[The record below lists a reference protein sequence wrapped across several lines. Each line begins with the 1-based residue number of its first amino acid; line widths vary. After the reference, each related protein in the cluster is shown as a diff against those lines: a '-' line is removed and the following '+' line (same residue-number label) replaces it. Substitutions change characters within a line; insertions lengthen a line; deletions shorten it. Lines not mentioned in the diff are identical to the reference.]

1 MPKGFTE
8 KERLIIREKLL
19 KQGES
24 MFIIFGLKKANI
36 ERLTRAV
43 GISKGAFYLFFS
55 SKEELYLEIL
65 ERFQKEFREQLLSL
79 SFENSEEPQQI
90 LKAFFL
96 DAIRLM
102 ENNPVMKNFRK
113 EDLEYLFHKLPPDT
127 VKAHLL
133 DDNSFIYE
141 FIDQNKQYFNDLNP
155 IAIAGLFQAIFL
167 INLHKEDFEE
177 STYTPMLDLLLET
190 VSNRLIK

>member
-65 ERFQKEFREQLLSL
+65 ERFQKEFREQLLSI
-79 SFENSEEPQQI
+79 SFENAEEPQQI
-90 LKAFFL
+90 LMAFFL

-113 EDLEYLFHKLPPDT
+113 EDLEYLFLKLPPET

-133 DDNSFIYE
+133 EDNSFIYE
-141 FIDQNKQYFNDLNP
+141 FINQNKQYFNDLNP
-155 IAIAGLFQAIFL
+155 KAIAGLFQAIFL

-177 STYTPMLDLLLET
+177 STYTPMLELLLET

>member
-1 MPKGFTE
+1 MPKGFSE

-79 SFENSEEPQQI
+79 SFENAEEPQQI

-113 EDLEYLFHKLPPDT
+113 EDLEYLFHKLPPNT

-141 FIDQNKQYFNDLNP
+141 FIDQNKQYFNNLNP

-177 STYTPMLDLLLET
+177 STYTPMFDLLLET